1 MWYNVS
7 IHMCLSLSKF
17 RECKLPH
24 NYIRRSFKMTKKE
37 LRHET
42 YLQRGYTV
50 FKDAREYNDNVVSA
64 SYRLLKEVVPANQI
78 KANCAYIF
86 DMQRART
93 VIDKK
98 YDDVLDLLYYMD
110 LPYAEVARRTGL
122 SVDRVHRL
130 EQKGIS
136 QLLKHSNIFLV

>member
-1 MWYNVS
+1 
-7 IHMCLSLSKF
+7 MCLSLSKF
-17 RECKLPH
+17 RECKLPN
-24 NYIRRSFKMTKKE
+24 NYIRRSFQMTKKE
-37 LRHET
+37 LRHEIH
-42 YLQRGYTV
+42 LQRGYTV
-50 FKDAREYNDNVVSA
+50 FKDAREYNNNVVSA
-64 SYRLLKEVVPANQI
+64 SYRLLKAVIPENQI

-86 DMQRART
+86 DIQRART

-98 YDDVLDLLYYMD
+98 CDDVLDLLYYMD

-122 SVDRVHRL
+122 SINRVQRL